1 MSANDS
7 MIGGSHYHRGGKDFQ
22 HWDLV
27 EVFGLGYLEGCAT
40 KYLVRW
46 RDKNGLQDVQKALH
60 YSEKLLEIAKSGERK
75 PRGFVP
81 AHPMDTFLSS
91 SGITDESE
99 RGAIYILCRWKTYQD
114 LELAI
119 GCIQQIIERA
129 ERDARTKYFVEEFRP
144 GTPEDGGHHAR
155 QQDS

>member
-1 MSANDS
+1 MSANDTQV
-7 MIGGSHYHRGGKDFQ
+7 GGDHYRKGNADFQ

-40 KYLVRW
+40 KYLTRW
-46 RDKNGLQDVQKALH
+46 RDKNGLQDLQKAKH
-60 YSEKLLEIAKSGERK
+60 YSQKLLELARTGERK

-81 AHPMDTFLSS
+81 AAPIENFLRDNS
-91 SGITDESE
+91 ITDESE

-114 LELAI
+114 IELAI
-119 GCIQQIIERA
+119 GCIQQVIESQ
-129 ERDARTKYFVEEFRP
+129 P

-155 QQDS
+155 QQED